1 MQKTMFLFAQIAV
14 AAAIATAA
22 PVSALA
28 ADPLPEQYKAAQLF
42 TGKSK
47 MPQFKG
53 RDKAYRQF
61 RTQIRDGL
69 ADGVNFARHYT
80 VVQFGC
86 GAGCVTG
93 FIVDD
98 RNGRVYDAPRGGEAN
113 MYLTLQYQKDSRL
126 MVAQWADDKNTC
138 NLEFLE
144 WDEGKTKVISSRKV
158 GVTEDCYKDIK
169 DNLAK

>member
-1 MQKTMFLFAQIAV
+1 MQKMMCHTVRIAF
-14 AAAIATAA
+14 ATA
-22 PVSALA
+22 VLLA
-28 ADPLPEQYKAAQLF
+28 APAYGFAANPLADEYKAGQVF
-42 TGKSK
+42 TGKPK

-69 ADGVNFARHYT
+69 ADGVNFAGHYT

-98 RNGRVYDAPRGGEAN
+98 RTGRVYDAPRGGEAN
-113 MYLTLQYQKDSRL
+113 MYLMLQYQKDSRL
-126 MVAQWADDKNTC
+126 MVAQWADAKNIC

-144 WDEGKTKVISSRKV
+144 WDEGKSKVLSSRKV
-158 GVTEDCYKDIK
+158 GVTDDCFKDIK
-169 DNLAK
+169 DNLGK

>member
-1 MQKTMFLFAQIAV
+1 MLKMPNASCLV
-14 AAAIATAA
+14 LATA
-22 PVSALA
+22 VLLA
-28 ADPLPEQYKAAQLF
+28 TPACSFAANPSPDQYKVDQVF
-42 TGKSK
+42 TGKAK

-69 ADGVNFARHYT
+69 ADGADFAGHYT
-80 VVQFGC
+80 IIQFGC
-86 GAGCVTG
+86 GAGCVMG

-98 RNGRVYDAPRGGEAN
+98 RTGRVYDAPRGGEAN

-126 MVAQWADDKNTC
+126 MAAQWADDKNSC

-144 WDEGKTKVISSRKV
+144 WDEGKSKVLSSRKV
-158 GVTEDCYKDIK
+158 GTTDDCFKDIN

>member
-1 MQKTMFLFAQIAV
+1 MQKTRFRFMQIAI
-14 AAAIATAA
+14 AAIAIAI
-22 PVSALA
+22 PISALA
-28 ADPLPEQYKAAQLF
+28 ADPLPEQYKAAQVF
-42 TGKSK
+42 GGKAK

-69 ADGVNFARHYT
+69 ADGVNFAGHYT

-98 RNGRVYDAPRGGEAN
+98 SNGRVYDAPRGGEAN
-113 MYLTLQYQKDSRL
+113 MYLTLRYQKDSRL
-126 MVAQWADDKNTC
+126 IVAQWADNAKNAC

-144 WDEGKTKVISSRKV
+144 WDEGETKVLSSRKV
-158 GVTEDCYKDIK
+158 GGTDDCFKDIK